1 MKTIIS
7 SFKALAFILM
17 LSAGTLLKASS
28 DDSSKVDLSLGAD
41 LVSRYVWRG
50 LLLGNG
56 ASIQPTMGITYKGLS
71 FGSWASYSLSHSAFQ
86 EVDLYLSYS
95 IGSVTLGINDY
106 YNPND
111 SLGINNDY
119 FKFGKSHT
127 LHSFEPFVTI
137 SEIGGTGFST
147 TAGVFVYGNDR
158 DENGENLYSS
168 YLELSYAASFKEYGL
183 NFFGGATLGSGYY
196 ADKASVVNLGV
207 SVSKEIKVTED
218 FAIPVKGSFIVNP
231 NAQNVFFVFGFTF

>member
-1 MKTIIS
+1 
-7 SFKALAFILM
+7 
-17 LSAGTLLKASS
+17 
-28 DDSSKVDLSLGAD
+28 
-41 LVSRYVWRG
+41 
-50 LLLGNG
+50 
-56 ASIQPTMGITYKGLS
+56 MGITYKGLS

>member
-1 MKTIIS
+1 MKTIKL
-7 SFKALAFILM
+7 FKTLALLLM
-17 LSAGTLLKASS
+17 LTGSTLLSAGNN
-28 DDSSKVDLSLGAD
+28 DSSKVDLSLGAD

-56 ASIQPTMGITYKGLS
+56 ASVQPAMGLTYKGLS

-86 EVDLYLSYS
+86 EVDLYLTYS

-119 FKFGKSHT
+119 FNFGKSPT
-127 LHSFEPFVTI
+127 LHSFEPFITI

-147 TAGVFVYGNDR
+147 TAGVFIYGNDR
-158 DENGENLYSS
+158 DEDGNNLYSS
-168 YLELSYAASFKEYGL
+168 YLELSYAASVKDFGL
-183 NFFGGATLGSGYY
+183 ELFGGATFKEGYY
-196 ADKASVVNLGV
+196 AEKAAIVNLGATI
-207 SVSKEIKVTED
+207 SKEIKVTD
-218 FAIPVKGSFIVNP
+218 SFTIPCFGSFIVNP
-231 NAQNVFFVFGFTF
+231 DKQNVFFVFGVTF